1 VDPPELLLEPPELLP
16 ELLALDPD
24 PPLELPE
31 PPLDPPELLG
41 LVWPPLLLDPEE
53 PLFPEEL
60 PDPDAL
66 PPFPL
71 AGVLSMLVLPPSS
84 EGAGKSVVP
93 PYGPPN
99 GSPAPLQPAD
109 APIASATVKT
119 RRYSKPRR
127 MILLRGCPAM
137 QSLTSRLGTAP
148 QTRVNLV
155 VWCEH
160 CPHLKLIFVQYAEN
174 IESAP
179 SARPAGWGPRPSPD
193 ERRNVIAPS
202 SSPQPIDRAERTR

>member
-99 GSPAPLQPAD
+99 GFPAPLQPAD
-109 APIASATVKT
+109 APIATDTAKQRLVLFMCLLP
-119 RRYSKPRR
+119 PRR
-127 MILLRGCPAM
+127 R
-137 QSLTSRLGTAP
+137 RRP
-148 QTRVNLV
+148 QIR
-155 VWCEH
+155 
-160 CPHLKLIFVQYAEN
+160 
-174 IESAP
+174 
-179 SARPAGWGPRPSPD
+179 
-193 ERRNVIAPS
+193 
-202 SSPQPIDRAERTR
+202 